1 MYKFRDDCTIYE
13 IGHGFLY
20 SLDRLY
26 NLLTGHGV
34 GFTDRCW
41 DDPLFETGPLGG
53 LHYISIDTMG
63 HWDTSIGIGGFGVQG
78 IVLSSRR
85 RDFPLSSHCIM
96 AEKMRPSRG
105 KKEKS
110 RIYSPH
116 VRRSMGHCC
125 FDGAVSIH
133 LTRQCIWNTWLH
145 SPQTVSNHPNIS
157 YHIMSFA
164 TQRVSALSGHSS
176 PGILH
181 AGQHASNATRQ
192 IPHTSPS
199 SSSSPDAVE
208 SLPVS
213 QRQCATACQCL
224 TTTFMVDRRV
234 SKCVCLVRHA
244 SVVTRI
250 VTPGSV
256 AVEHE

>member
-1 MYKFRDDCTIYE
+1 MYKFRDDCTIYD
-13 IGHGFLY
+13 GFLY

-41 DDPLFETGPLGG
+41 DDPLFGTCPLGG
-53 LHYISIDTMG
+53 LHSVSIDTMG
-63 HWDTSIGIGGFGVQG
+63 HWDTSIGIEGSECRV
-78 IVLSSRR
+78 SRR

-145 SPQTVSNHPNIS
+145 SPQTVSSHPKRES
-157 YHIMSFA
+157 A
-164 TQRVSALSGHSS
+164 T
-176 PGILH
+176 I
-181 AGQHASNATRQ
+181 
-192 IPHTSPS
+192 
-199 SSSSPDAVE
+199 
-208 SLPVS
+208 
-213 QRQCATACQCL
+213 
-224 TTTFMVDRRV
+224 
-234 SKCVCLVRHA
+234 
-244 SVVTRI
+244 
-250 VTPGSV
+250 
-256 AVEHE
+256 